1 MSRGRDISSDAT
13 REFIRDHV
21 PVWNKQC
28 VRCSTVYNKFHRL
41 CPECQY
47 GEWLLE
53 GEVVDV
59 EESRLRGRKQKGRY
73 RPREETI
80 EKVKAEIQQ
89 GWIRDKDPRASQGPI
104 QWEPPGS
111 RIKQRDDDHDRF

>member
-1 MSRGRDISSDAT
+1 MRDY
-13 REFIRDHV
+13 V

-28 VRCSTVYNKFHRL
+28 VRCATVFSKFHRL
-41 CPECQY
+41 CPECSY

-59 EESRLRGRKQKGRY
+59 ELARGRKQAGRY

-80 EKVKAEIQQ
+80 AKVKSEIQADWEKKKDVRATQ
-89 GWIRDKDPRASQGPI
+89 GRVPWDPPT
-104 QWEPPGS
+104 S
-111 RIKQRDDDHDRF
+111 RIQDRGDDFNWLV